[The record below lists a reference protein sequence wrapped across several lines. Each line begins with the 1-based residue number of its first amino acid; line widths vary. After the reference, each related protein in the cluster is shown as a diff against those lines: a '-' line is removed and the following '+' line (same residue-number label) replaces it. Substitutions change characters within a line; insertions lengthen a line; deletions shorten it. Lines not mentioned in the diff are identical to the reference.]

1 MKLSRPEIF
10 MLLYLVES
18 YLPQAEREDVPTLE
32 ALLEALQKHSPAAP
46 FKTATDSRNNAY

>member
-18 YLPQAEREDVPTLE
+18 YLPQAELEDVPTLE

-46 FKTATDSRNNAY
+46 FKTATEARYSRS

>member
-1 MKLSRPEIF
+1 MKLSRSEIF

-18 YLPQAEREDVPTLE
+18 HLPQAEREDVPTLE

-46 FKTATDSRNNAY
+46 FKTATNSRNHAY